1 MQVHSSAPTRIDL
14 AGGTLDIWP
23 LYLFHEQAQTLNTAI
38 SLRAH
43 CTLSPSLDGA
53 IHVISEDS
61 GVTVRVRDLAELDAF
76 PDHRLVARLLRFFR
90 TDPLTIKT
98 WSAAPVGA
106 GLAGSS
112 ALNIAVCGA
121 LARWHDR
128 TFTSDDLIELAQ
140 NLEAQVIGVPTGVQ
154 DFPPAMYG
162 GLSAIEMGPA
172 GITRVPLSV
181 DLANLERRLLL
192 AYTGESRDSGINN
205 WAITKRH
212 IDGDQVVYDLFESI
226 RDIARS
232 MRQALEAEDW
242 PEVGRQF
249 AKEWALRTRLAPAV
263 STPVIDKLVA
273 RGLSAGARAAKICG
287 AGGGGCLVFFADP
300 SALPSVREAVVAS
313 GAQVFDFLIDRNGL
327 CVDTE

>member
-1 MQVHSSAPTRIDL
+1 VQVHSSAPTRIDL

-23 LYLFHEQAQTLNTAI
+23 LYLFHEQAQTLNAAI

-53 IHVISEDS
+53 IHVISKDS
-61 GVTVRVRDLAELDAF
+61 GTTVRVRNLTELDEF
-76 PDHRLVARLLRFFR
+76 PEHRLVARLLRFFR
-90 TDPLTIKT
+90 TGPLTIKT

-121 LARWHDR
+121 LAKWHDR
-128 TFTSDDLIELAQ
+128 SFTSEDLMQLAQ
-140 NLEAQVIGVPTGVQ
+140 NLEAQIIGVPTGVQ

-162 GLSAIEMGPA
+162 GLSAIEMGPT
-172 GITRVPLSV
+172 GIKRLPLSV
-181 DLANLERRLLL
+181 DLKDLERRLLL

-205 WAITKRH
+205 WVITKRH
-212 IDGDQVVYDLFESI
+212 IDGDQSVFELFESI
-226 RDIARS
+226 RDIAKS
-232 MRQALEAEDW
+232 MRQALEAEEW

-249 AKEWALRTRLAPAV
+249 AKEWDLRTTLTPAI
-263 STPVIDKLVA
+263 STPTIDKLVGS
-273 RGLSAGARAAKICG
+273 GLSAGASAAKICG
-287 AGGGGCLVFFADP
+287 AGGGGCLMFFADP
-300 SALPSVREAVVAS
+300 SNIASVREAVEAS
-313 GAQVFDFLIDRNGL
+313 GAQILDFLIDRNGL